1 MRLACLLAYLVSLI
15 FATSVGAQN
24 NPFDPGWVL
33 ESEASSLK
41 FQSVKN
47 QSKVESSSFAT
58 ITGTIEPNGA
68 ASVKILL
75 DSVDT
80 KVDLRNVRMRFMFF
94 ETFQY
99 PEATITLQISPA
111 DIADLAQVRR
121 KVVRLPYTINLHG
134 VTKTLEADLA
144 LTLISDDLVAISTN
158 EPITLSVADFD
169 LTEGIEKLQEAAN
182 VEIIPS
188 STITFDFIFKRL
200 SLQNGTISTATATP
214 EKPANAALES
224 EGDFSLEACI
234 GRFEILS
241 RSGNIYFSPGSARL
255 DRKSGPLLDTVVDIA
270 GRCPGLVIQVGGHTD
285 SLGAE
290 EANQRLSDR
299 RAKSVASY
307 LTDNGIEP
315 ARVLSVGFGEKRP
328 VADNETEKGR
338 SRNRRIE
345 FSAGNN

>member
-1 MRLACLLAYLVSLI
+1 M
-15 FATSVGAQN
+15 
-24 NPFDPGWVL
+24 
-33 ESEASSLK
+33 
-41 FQSVKN
+41 
-47 QSKVESSSFAT
+47 
-58 ITGTIEPNGA
+58 
-68 ASVKILL
+68 KILL

-99 PEATITLQISPA
+99 PEATITLQISPENV
-111 DIADLAQVRR
+111 ADLAQVRR
-121 KVVRLPYTINLHG
+121 KVMLLPYTINLHG

-144 LTLISDDLVAISTN
+144 LILISDDLVAISTN

-169 LTEGIEKLQEAAN
+169 LTEGTEKLQEAAN
-182 VEIIPS
+182 VEIIPF

-200 SLQNGTISTATATP
+200 SLKNGASATAMATP
-214 EKPANAALES
+214 KKPASAALES

-241 RSGNIYFSPGSARL
+241 RTGNIYFPPGSASL

-270 GRCPGLVIQVGGHTD
+270 GRCPGLVIQAGGHTD

-290 EANQRLSDR
+290 EANQRLSEC

-307 LTDNGIEP
+307 MTDSGIEP

-328 VADNETEKGR
+328 VAENETEKGR
-338 SRNRRIE
+338 SRNRCIE
-345 FSAGNN
+345 FSVGNN